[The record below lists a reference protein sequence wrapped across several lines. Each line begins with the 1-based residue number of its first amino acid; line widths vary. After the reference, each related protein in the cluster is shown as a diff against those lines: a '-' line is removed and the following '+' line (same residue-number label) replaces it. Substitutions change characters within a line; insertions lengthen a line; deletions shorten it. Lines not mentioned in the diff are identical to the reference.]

1 MQKIRDRI
9 KNLMLSGRGKMV
21 DPKYNDLKKQIILH
35 CKPEEKEQIMHQVE
49 RLETGDM
56 TASSESLVSMRR
68 QSEMYS
74 KIILFKSQRHHCGS
88 QL

>member
-35 CKPEEKEQIMHQVE
+35 CKPEEKEQIIHQVE
-49 RLETGDM
+49 R
-56 TASSESLVSMRR
+56 
-68 QSEMYS
+68 
-74 KIILFKSQRHHCGS
+74 
-88 QL
+88 